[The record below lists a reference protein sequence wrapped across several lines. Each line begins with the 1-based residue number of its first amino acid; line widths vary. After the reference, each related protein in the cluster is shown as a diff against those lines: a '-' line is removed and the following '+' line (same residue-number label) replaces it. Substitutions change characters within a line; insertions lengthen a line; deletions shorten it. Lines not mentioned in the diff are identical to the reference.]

1 MKDNSVLIFKAISD
15 DLGEKDPYINVL
27 SGRGFNV
34 QTIPVLQFKFRNL
47 IVLKEKLDCP
57 SRFGGR
63 PVNFKLSAM
72 LIICYI
78 K

>member
-27 SGRGFNV
+27 SEKGFNV

-57 SRFGGR
+57 SHFGGR
-63 PVNFKLSAM
+63 SVTYKLSAM
-72 LIICYI
+72 LLICYI